1 MGDTVFASMVDDL
14 AGPGTITFKFLISKQ
29 DFKEWQKVY
38 TWDALHGIRY
48 GQSFCN
54 HFAINDNRLFYERNQ
69 QRCDSLIRHEY
80 LDQQ

>member
-1 MGDTVFASMVDDL
+1 MGDTVFASMIGDL
-14 AGPGTITFKFLISKQ
+14 SNLDAITVKFRISQ
-29 DFKEWQKVY
+29 QRFEEWQQLY

-54 HFAINDNRLFYERNQ
+54 HFAITDNRLFYERNQ

>member
-1 MGDTVFASMVDDL
+1 MGDTVFASMIGDL
-14 AGPGTITFKFLISKQ
+14 SNLDAITVKFRISQ
-29 DFKEWQKVY
+29 QRFEEWQQLY

-54 HFAINDNRLFYERNQ
+54 YFAITDNRLFYERNQ
-69 QRCDSLIRHEY
+69 HRCDSLIRHEY

>member
-14 AGPGTITFKFLISKQ
+14 SSAGSITFLSRITEQ
-29 DFKEWQKVY
+29 EYGEWQKVY